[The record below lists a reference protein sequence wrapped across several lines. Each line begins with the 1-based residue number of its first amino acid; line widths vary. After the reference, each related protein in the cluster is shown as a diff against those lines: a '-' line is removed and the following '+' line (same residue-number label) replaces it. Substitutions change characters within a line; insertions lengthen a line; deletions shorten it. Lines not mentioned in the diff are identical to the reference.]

1 MKCTNCG
8 EKLGEGARFCMICG
22 AAEAEEERRD
32 PVEEKNGGA
41 EESIF
46 DADNF
51 SKRGGR
57 KLFFVAYE

>member
-1 MKCTNCG
+1 MMC
-8 EKLGEGARFCMICG
+8 EA

-32 PVEEKNGGA
+32 PVEEKDGGA